1 MISPESRTKAWIESL
16 RSQYPNIKDVALL
29 EKSIRAFS
37 RWNPSNSPAAPS
49 SSKAARP

>member
-29 EKSIRAFS
+29 EKSIRA
-37 RWNPSNSPAAPS
+37 NPSNSPAAPS